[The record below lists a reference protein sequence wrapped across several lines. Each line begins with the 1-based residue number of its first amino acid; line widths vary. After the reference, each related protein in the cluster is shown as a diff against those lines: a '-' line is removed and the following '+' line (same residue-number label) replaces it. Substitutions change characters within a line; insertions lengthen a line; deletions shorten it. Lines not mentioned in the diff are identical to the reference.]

1 MAGGR
6 GAARALAW
14 SLVIV
19 RGGTVGA
26 ACCWERTPNGTTC
39 RGARRLGADIR
50 ERWRSGKGIGERGLG
65 TDALWEIGMMQR
77 VVDGEGVDVWWDA
90 PGQLDV
96 GQSTSAS
103 GGHCAVSWRGG
114 HRALQRTELM
124 AVLTVLRGAVPA
136 ACGDGNG
143 HFWSGARMDEKATRM
158 EEGEHG
164 QSCGGR
170 CPRSRGSLTVEV
182 EPRSRHVKAHT
193 TQRQKRTPLEKTV
206 VAEVA
211 DTLAKI
217 GLGIV
222 EKRTSGGSGG

>member
-1 MAGGR
+1 
-6 GAARALAW
+6 
-14 SLVIV
+14 
-19 RGGTVGA
+19 
-26 ACCWERTPNGTTC
+26 
-39 RGARRLGADIR
+39 
-50 ERWRSGKGIGERGLG
+50 
-65 TDALWEIGMMQR
+65 MQR

-170 CPRSRGSLTVEV
+170 CPRSRGKFDGGG
-182 EPRSRHVKAHT
+182 R
-193 TQRQKRTPLEKTV
+193 
-206 VAEVA
+206 AEVSA
-211 DTLAKI
+211 CQGPHHAEAEEDAT
-217 GLGIV
+217 G
-222 EKRTSGGSGG
+222 EDSSGGGGGHVGEDWIGNCGKEGRQEGREGEGGDSVCGLLLQPGRVGWSRGSCSTKGFLLKGSTSAESVSEEVGK